1 MTCEWLSQPCR
12 GNTRACAF
20 LVTNPPVAACVGKAK
35 RHDAHARSLPPREV
49 ELLSTAGNA
58 LRLVN
63 SFRHVVSPHHF
74 RPAEVDLDT
83 SRKSHEREGAHTA
96 VQTKPSGKAKAHSSG
111 GWEVTHWARAQGRSR
126 EGRRVSTR
134 SPPLVTSPQVKSAR
148 LTFFPLVP
156 RSPSPL

>member
-63 SFRHVVSPHHF
+63 SLRHVVSPHHF

-83 SRKSHEREGAHTA
+83 SRKTF
-96 VQTKPSGKAKAHSSG
+96 
-111 GWEVTHWARAQGRSR
+111 
-126 EGRRVSTR
+126 
-134 SPPLVTSPQVKSAR
+134 LTSPMEPARKVRGMLRHSRVADNVLGALRVGHGRNALDGNRMPMSASTSTTNTDSLSIITIDRHQVGDAR
-148 LTFFPLVP
+148 
-156 RSPSPL
+156 